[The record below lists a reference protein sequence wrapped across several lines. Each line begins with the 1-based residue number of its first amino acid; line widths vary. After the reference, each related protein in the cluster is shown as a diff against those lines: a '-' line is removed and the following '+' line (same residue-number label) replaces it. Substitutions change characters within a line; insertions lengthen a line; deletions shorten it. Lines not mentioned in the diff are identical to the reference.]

1 MADIDNEDEIEYEVE
16 EGEPAEIE
24 IVDDTP
30 DEDKGR
36 KPLEVDPEQE
46 DEIDN
51 YSASVKKRVAQL
63 THRYHDERRA
73 KEALQRQNE
82 EAVAFAQKIYEEH
95 EKLKQTLSWGQQ
107 AYLNEVKA
115 KIEYAE
121 KLAEDRYRKAYE
133 SGDTD
138 GVLSAQKELQE
149 VAVQRA
155 QLGNFNP
162 VVPQEQEKP
171 LQQQNNPVYNEPE
184 RIRQP
189 EPEPRDEKAE
199 DWAARNPWFG
209 SNKAMTESAYIIH
222 RRLVSEG
229 YDTQSDE
236 YYEAID
242 SSIRKAHPEHFTKQK
257 TKSAS
262 PVAPVGRSKP
272 ATKIRLTATQV
283 ALAKRMN
290 IPLQQYAEEFARLEK
305 SNV

>member
-1 MADIDNEDEIEYEVE
+1 MDLNSWATYDYGGSSPSFSWDSLGSSHWGSGGQSLLKGKSGMFDPITLGAAAISSIGNVLAGDSAARAELMAADRQAQATERGAFAGLLNNQWSRLIA
-16 EGEPAEIE
+16 PAA
-24 IVDDTP
+24 D
-30 DEDKGR
+30 
-36 KPLEVDPEQE
+36 
-46 DEIDN
+46 
-51 YSASVKKRVAQL
+51 
-63 THRYHDERRA
+63 
-73 KEALQRQNE
+73 RQN
-82 EAVAFAQKIYEEH
+82 Q
-95 EKLKQTLSWGQQ
+95 
-107 AYLNEVKA
+107 YLA
-115 KIEYAE
+115 A
-121 KLAEDRYRKAYE
+121 
-133 SGDTD
+133 
-138 GVLSAQKELQE
+138 
-149 VAVQRA
+149 
-155 QLGNFNP
+155 
-162 VVPQEQEKP
+162 

-257 TKSAS
+257 TKSTS